1 MKFITI
7 LNQKNMKKLN
17 YFDPSHQKS
26 YFISPDTI
34 VVNDPK
40 SPKPCTKLPGN
51 YFLKWEISKGAFSK
65 VFEVTSLNDNKI
77 YAAKI
82 AHNSMFESDEP
93 NVDLMKEGYILDLLA
108 KYEGF
113 PKVKEV
119 LITCYDEILIMSLL
133 GPNLN
138 ILKTKTRGKFSLKT
152 TMMIGV
158 QAIDRIMSLH
168 NVGYLHRDI
177 KPENFVIGLGKNEEK
192 IIYLVDF
199 GLSSSYFDPTMEHIP
214 YAEHVKAAG
223 TVFYLSIHG
232 HKRIQA
238 SRRDDLISLGYML
251 LHLVNGTLPWANVTG
266 SYSEKI
272 SSIAKI
278 KSTTSV
284 PELCGL
290 LPEKFQEYF
299 NYVLNLKFDE
309 TPNYEYLKEVLNQTL
324 NQKGINNDGRFD
336 WIKNEETNGINLNGR
351 KLSSESAACYMK
363 EKNDLEALKYF
374 NV

>member
-1 MKFITI
+1 
-7 LNQKNMKKLN
+7 MKKLS

-34 VVNDPK
+34 IVNDPK
-40 SPKPCTKLPGN
+40 SPKSCTKLPGN

-65 VFEVTSLNDNKI
+65 VFEVVNLDENKS

-82 AHNSMFESDEP
+82 AHNSMFDSEEP
-93 NVDLMKEGYILDLLA
+93 STDLMKEGYILDLLA

-113 PKVKEV
+113 PKVKEL
-119 LITCYDEILIMSLL
+119 LITCYDEILIMSHL
-133 GPNLN
+133 GHNLN
-138 ILKTKTRGKFSLKT
+138 ILKRESRGRFSLKT
-152 TMMIGV
+152 TMMIGI

-177 KPENFVIGLGKNEEK
+177 KPENFVVGLDKNEQK
-192 IIYLVDF
+192 VIYLVDF
-199 GLSSSYFDPTMEHIP
+199 GLSSSYLDATREHIP
-214 YAEHVKAAG
+214 YAEHTKIAG
-223 TVFYLSIHG
+223 TAYYLSLYG
-232 HKRIQA
+232 HKRIEA

-251 LHLVNGTLPWANVTG
+251 VHLANGTLPWENVMG

-278 KSTTSV
+278 KNTISV
-284 PELCGL
+284 QELCKL

-299 NYVLNLKFDE
+299 NYVLNLRFDE
-309 TPNYEYLKEVLNQTL
+309 TPNYEYLKQVLNQTMCL
-324 NQKGINNDGRFD
+324 KGINDDGEFD
-336 WIKNEETNGINLNGR
+336 WIKNEESNGINLNGR
-351 KLSSESAACYMK
+351 KLSSQSAACYVK
-363 EKNDLEALKYF
+363 VKKDLDELKYC